1 LLRLIFLRKILAHK
15 TATILIRNRWAQ
27 AEKKL
32 KMENFITEIKVNS
45 SRNLKDFNIPI
56 SPDKRQHLIITGKNG
71 SGKTSL
77 LLEINKYLTTIDN
90 GQFQNYKP
98 YVEAVAN
105 NKARLLIE
113 KNQSQISSIK
123 NDIQNYEKALA
134 NFGGTEIKFSTDN
147 MSIFNLSKSG
157 QFLLAFFDSKRL
169 SNLNV
174 PKGINKLE
182 LKKKYKLSD
191 KVNTNFIQYLVN
203 LKADRS
209 FARDDNEMNT
219 VQKIDDWFKMFEKR
233 LKYIFDFEKLELKF
247 DRKSYNFEII
257 TNEIEPFNFNN
268 LSDGYSAII
277 SIISELIL
285 RMEAHNVKSYD
296 LEGIVIIDEIET
308 HLHVDLQKKILPFLT
323 DFFPKIQFI
332 VTTHSPFVLSSIS
345 NATICDLE
353 TRIVTTD
360 LSNYS
365 YDALIESYFKTDKY
379 SDEIKNKIK
388 EFEEL
393 IEKDDLTPKQKNTLI
408 DLRNYFAH
416 SPKYLSNEL
425 MVKLQEL
432 SLKELTKK
440 KKEQ

>member
-1 LLRLIFLRKILAHK
+1 
-15 TATILIRNRWAQ
+15 
-27 AEKKL
+27 
-32 KMENFITEIKVNS
+32 MENYITEIKINS
-45 SRNLKDFNIPI
+45 SRNISDFNIPL
-56 SPDKRQHLIITGKNG
+56 SKEKRQHLIITGKNG

-77 LLEINKYLTTIDN
+77 LLEINKYLTQIDN
-90 GQFQNYKP
+90 GNFQSYDAQVQNLKSFTNELKSATNKKRISQ
-98 YVEAVAN
+98 VENTV
-105 NKARLLIE
+105 K
-113 KNQSQISSIK
+113 SIK
-123 NDIQNYEKALA
+123 QWFES
-134 NFGGTEIKFSTDN
+134 FGGTEILFSN
-147 MSIFNLSKSG
+147 EPMEIHNQCQKG
-157 QFLLAFFDSKRL
+157 EFLLSFFDSKRL
-169 SNLNV
+169 SNLNI
-174 PKGINKLE
+174 PQGIKKLD
-182 LKKKYKLSD
+182 LKKKYRIKD

-209 FARDDNEMNT
+209 FARDDDEIET
-219 VQKIDDWFKMFEKR
+219 VKKIDDWFKRFEKR
-233 LKYIFDFEKLELKF
+233 LKDIFDFDSLKLKF

-277 SIISELIL
+277 SIVSELIL
-285 RMEAHNVKSYD
+285 RMEAHNVKTYD

-323 DFFPKIQFI
+323 DFFPRIQFI

-353 TRIVTTD
+353 TKIVTTD

-379 SDEIKNKIK
+379 SDEIKTKIK
-388 EFEEL
+388 EFEKL
-393 IEKDDLTPKQKNTLI
+393 IEKDDLTPQQRNTLI

-440 KKEQ
+440 KKEE